1 MKETTIIITYKKD
14 EQGAILLANFKGAPV
29 NDLERVGIFER
40 LKARALEGWQRTS
53 AEALVERVNK
63 DDEYEKA
70 RAQSI
75 QPLIAE
81 LQELRAKLA
90 KDQDEAIERANKRK
104 KKNSKNARRPAAKKE
119 KPPVKGDKDQSGPN
133 LQDSK

>member
-1 MKETTIIITYKKD
+1 MRETTITITYKKD
-14 EQGAILLANFKGAPV
+14 EQGAILLADFKGAPV

-40 LKARALEGWQRTS
+40 LKVRALEGWQRTS

-70 RAQSI
+70 RAESI

-90 KDQDEAIERANKRK
+90 KDQAEAAEKASKRK
-104 KKNSKNARRPAAKKE
+104 KNARKAKRPAVKI
-119 KPPVKGDKDQSGPN
+119 KGDKDQEA
-133 LQDSK
+133 KAKAKA